1 MKILVTGGSSFLGQ
15 HLVPMAV
22 EHGHDVVYT
31 THSSDPLRLT
41 CRRPLDVRDGDAAVR
56 LATAFRPDVIIHL
69 AGSNRNDDM
78 VNVIVEGTESMVN
91 AAESVGSK
99 LIFMSSDVIFD
110 GKDAPYDETAV
121 PNPLHEYG
129 RAKVVAEQ
137 LVGCYAN
144 HVIIRTSLIYSTRIM
159 DRGTEW
165 VRDEIEA
172 GRPVTLFTN
181 QIRQPIHA
189 DDLSRACL
197 NLATLPFL
205 GIINVVGEESLSRAE
220 FGKRMLTF
228 WKIPVNEY
236 IKFAP
241 DNSGRWPV
249 DTQLDRSL
257 AQKTVSPSIH
267 IQTVPKL
274 METLP

>member
-15 HLVPMAV
+15 HLVPMAI
-22 EHGHDVVYT
+22 EQGHDVVYT
-31 THSSDPLRLT
+31 TYSSDPLRLT

-56 LATAFRPDVIIHL
+56 LAKAFRPDVIIHL

-110 GKDAPYDETAV
+110 GKDAPYDEAAV

-197 NLATLPFL
+197 DLATLPFL
-205 GIINVVGEESLSRAE
+205 GIINVVGSEPLSRAE
-220 FGKRMLTF
+220 FGKRMMGF
-228 WKIPVNEY
+228 WQIPVNNHVH
-236 IKFAP
+236 FAP

-249 DTQLDRSL
+249 DTRLDISVVQNML
-257 AQKTVSPSIH
+257 SFPLQSVT
-267 IQTVPKL
+267 KL